1 MQGGADPT
9 PGITPSSPIQKLIG
23 FMPSDAEPIRV
34 WRIVEKEEQLMQDS
48 EVFGCT
54 SPKALKLQELTRI
67 QLTASVLQGLAGML
81 SIFLPLDC
89 KSVKT
94 ETL

>member
-1 MQGGADPT
+1 
-9 PGITPSSPIQKLIG
+9 
-23 FMPSDAEPIRV
+23 MPSDAEPIRIC
-34 WRIVEKEEQLMQDS
+34 RIVEKEEEQLMQDS

-89 KSVKT
+89 KSVT
-94 ETL
+94 N